1 MFELWDAELGIS
13 LGSFQSEAEALAA
26 VRKLCEQSAGSRA
39 PLGLIQDQRAVVAT
53 RDALGPRVQSRLT
66 PYIGLFSG

>member
-13 LGSFQSEAEALAA
+13 LGLFQSEAEALAA

-39 PLGLIQDQRAVVAT
+39 TGADPESAPVVAT
-53 RDALGPRVQSRLT
+53 RDALRPRVQSRLT